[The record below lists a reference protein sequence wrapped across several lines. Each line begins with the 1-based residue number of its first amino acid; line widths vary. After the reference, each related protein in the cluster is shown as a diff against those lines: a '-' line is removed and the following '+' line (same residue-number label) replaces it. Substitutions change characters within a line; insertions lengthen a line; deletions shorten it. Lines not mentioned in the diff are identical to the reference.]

1 MHSDHP
7 TLNDRLDREKALKEL
22 AVQITGCA
30 APQTFGVHGDWG
42 AGKTS
47 FLRQLRFHLDGCADG
62 CNDQAQG
69 SLEKAKFKEN
79 VVTIWFDA
87 WRYQHEPAPVI
98 ALLQEIRRQFGVL
111 AKVKGGAAKYAE
123 ITFRSVLNSLD
134 DVAKLLSLEAAPI
147 STKRI
152 EEAGEKW
159 EKENLASRL
168 GIDTIQEFLEKAVE
182 SLLQA
187 KNQKNNKN
195 RIVVFIDDL
204 DRCSAESAYRLL
216 EGLKVYLNLKNC
228 VFVIGMNQQLIVDA
242 IASCMPKELVH
253 SESKLKESAFR
264 IRAEAYLEKV
274 CSYIHRLNP
283 PVTTRGILC
292 QWIENAN
299 FKKNIE
305 KALTNSNGKEIR
317 CFPPNARRIKA
328 LANLLNRWLTL
339 CRHSSIDFSNNQ
351 NTQALIV
358 IAYVY
363 QFHSEIFQRWQFT
376 PSFLKHMTDWI
387 NTGESKANYFSV
399 LQLPEASIS
408 SGESTPIPQYTFTS
422 SFPNPYATDMFWIS
436 PLIREANLTEQIVEP
451 LMTVISQNGNSAL
464 TPA

>member
-7 TLNDRLDREKALKEL
+7 TLNDRLDRQTALTEL
-22 AVQITGCA
+22 AKQIAGCT

-47 FLRQLRFHLDGCADG
+47 FLRQMRLHLDGNNDG
-62 CNDQAQG
+62 CNDQANA
-69 SLEKAKFKEN
+69 SLEKAKYKEN
-79 VVTIWFDA
+79 VVTVWFDA
-87 WRYQHEPAPVI
+87 WRYQHEAAPVI
-98 ALLQEIRRQFGVL
+98 ALLQEIRRQFGVTS
-111 AKVKGGAAKYAE
+111 KIKGATAKYTEVA
-123 ITFRSVLNSLD
+123 FRSVLNSLD

-147 STKRI
+147 GVKRI

-168 GIDTIQEFLEKAVE
+168 GIDTVQDFLEKAVE
-182 SLLQA
+182 SLLNS
-187 KNQKNNKN
+187 KLSPSKSN

-204 DRCSAESAYRLL
+204 DRCNPESAYRLL
-216 EGLKVYLNLKNC
+216 EGLKIYLNLKNC

-253 SESKLKESAFR
+253 SESKLKEAAFR

-274 CSYIHRLNP
+274 CSFILRLNP
-283 PVTTRGILC
+283 PVTTRGIIC
-292 QWIENAN
+292 QWIEHSD
-299 FKKNIE
+299 FRKKVE
-305 KALTNSNGKEIR
+305 KALTDANGKEIR

-328 LANLLNRWLTL
+328 LANLLNRWHNL
-339 CRHSSIDFSNNQ
+339 CRQGSISLQDNQ

-376 PSFLKHMTDWI
+376 PSFLKHMSDWI
-387 NTGESKANYFSV
+387 KTGESKAAYFSV
-399 LQLPEASIS
+399 LQLPETSIS
-408 SGESTPIPQYTFTS
+408 AGENTPVPQVTYTS

-436 PLIREANLTEQIVEP
+436 PLIREAKLTEQIIEP
-451 LMTVISQNGNSAL
+451 LMLVITQTGN
-464 TPA
+464 TPQRAA